1 MVRNPADRLFRIL
14 HDRHLRFAK
23 GRRILC
29 CAPATATTP
38 IHEGARRDAK
48 NGSLSFIST
57 DFRSGPHDSK
67 MIRLETPRLTLMA
80 LTVQQ
85 MRWQRDS
92 FARLEQALGLAAS
105 GQRLEDELR
114 PIVSR
119 AIGQMRRRPHHV
131 RWHCQWA
138 AVLKAERRIIGSL
151 AFKGPPNRD
160 NAVEIGY
167 GFDPSYHNRGLAT
180 EAVGEMVR
188 WALSEDGVEAVI
200 AETANTNVASM
211 RVLQKVGFVITS
223 ATDRYLYWKISF

>member
-1 MVRNPADRLFRIL
+1 MVRNLVDRLFRIL
-14 HDRHLRFAK
+14 NEGQRR
-23 GRRILC
+23 GRPGHPGNSR
-29 CAPATATTP
+29 
-38 IHEGARRDAK
+38 
-48 NGSLSFIST
+48 LSTISA
-57 DFRSGPHDSK
+57 DFRSSSPDQT

-119 AIGQMRRRPHHV
+119 AISHIRRRPHHAH
-131 RWHCQWA
+131 WHCQWA
-138 AVLKAERRIIGSL
+138 AVLKEERRIVGSL

-160 NAVEIGY
+160 DEVEIGY

-188 WALSEDGVEAVI
+188 WALGEDGVEAVI
-200 AETANTNVASM
+200 AETANMNVASM

-223 ATDRYLYWKISF
+223 ATQRYLYWKISF

>member
-1 MVRNPADRLFRIL
+1 MVQNLVDRLFRIL
-14 HDRHLRFAK
+14 HDGKQRKGPSRHSGVSCR
-23 GRRILC
+23 GVSTI
-29 CAPATATTP
+29 
-38 IHEGARRDAK
+38 D
-48 NGSLSFIST
+48 T
-57 DFRSGPHDSK
+57 DFRSGSHALT

-85 MRWQRDS
+85 MRWQRDD

-119 AIGQMRRRPHHV
+119 AISQMRRRPHHA
-131 RWHCQWA
+131 RWHCQWT
-138 AVLKAERRIIGSL
+138 AVLKEERRIVGSL
-151 AFKGPPNRD
+151 AFKGPPNREE
-160 NAVEIGY
+160 AVEIGY

-188 WALSEDGVEAVI
+188 WALSEDGVETVI
-200 AETANTNVASM
+200 AETANMNVASM

-223 ATDRYLYWKISF
+223 ATQRYLYWKVSGR

>member
-1 MVRNPADRLFRIL
+1 MVRNLVDRLFRTL
-14 HDRHLRFAK
+14 HDGKQRKGPSRHSGVSCR
-23 GRRILC
+23 GVSTI
-29 CAPATATTP
+29 
-38 IHEGARRDAK
+38 GA
-48 NGSLSFIST
+48 G
-57 DFRSGPHDSK
+57 FRSGSHDL
-67 MIRLETPRLTLMA
+67 MTIRLETPRLTLMA

-85 MRWQRDS
+85 MRWQRDD

-119 AIGQMRRRPHHV
+119 AISQMRRRPHHA

-138 AVLKAERRIIGSL
+138 AVLKEERRIVGSL
-151 AFKGPPNRD
+151 AFKGPPNREE
-160 NAVEIGY
+160 AVEIGY

-188 WALSEDGVEAVI
+188 WALSEDGVETVI
-200 AETANTNVASM
+200 AETANMNVASM

-223 ATDRYLYWKISF
+223 ATQRYLYWKVGGR

>member
-1 MVRNPADRLFRIL
+1 MVRNLVGRLFRVL
-14 HDRHLRFAK
+14 
-23 GRRILC
+23 
-29 CAPATATTP
+29 
-38 IHEGARRDAK
+38 HEGQRGRTPGRPG
-48 NGSLSFIST
+48 NSSLTTIGAE
-57 DFRSGPHDSK
+57 FRSGSDEST
-67 MIRLETPRLTLMA
+67 MIRLETPRLMLMA

-105 GQRLEDELR
+105 GQRLEEELR

-119 AIGQMRRRPHHV
+119 AISHMRRRPYHA

-138 AVLKAERRIIGSL
+138 AVLKEERRIVGSL
-151 AFKGPPNRD
+151 AFKGPPDRE

-167 GFDPSYHNRGLAT
+167 GFDSFYHNRGLAT

-188 WALSEDGVEAVI
+188 WALDEEGVEAVI
-200 AETANTNVASM
+200 AETANMNVASM

-223 ATDRYLYWKISF
+223 ATQRYLYWRISF

>member
-1 MVRNPADRLFRIL
+1 MLRNLVDRLFRIL
-14 HDRHLRFAK
+14 HDGKQRKRSSRHSGI
-23 GRRILC
+23 GRVSTI
-29 CAPATATTP
+29 
-38 IHEGARRDAK
+38 DA
-48 NGSLSFIST
+48 
-57 DFRSGPHDSK
+57 DFRSASHDFM
-67 MIRLETPRLTLMA
+67 MIPLETPRLTLTA

-85 MRWQRDS
+85 MRWQRDD

-119 AIGQMRRRPHHV
+119 AISQMRRRPHHA

-138 AVLKAERRIIGSL
+138 AVLKEERRIVGSL
-151 AFKGPPNRD
+151 AFKGPPNREE
-160 NAVEIGY
+160 AVEIGY

-188 WALSEDGVEAVI
+188 WALGEDGVETVI
-200 AETANTNVASM
+200 AETANMNVASM

-223 ATDRYLYWKISF
+223 ATQRYLYWKVGGQ